1 MCYTD
6 KNDKGVDDMKTV
18 VITGASCGLGE
29 EYLKQVISQ
38 MPDVEEI
45 WLVAR
50 RLEKLEMLA
59 SRFAGQRI
67 RCLPLDLTD
76 TNSFETYQR
85 ELEAAKPQIA
95 LLINNAGCGKL
106 GLVAEANCAE
116 QAAMVDLNCRALT
129 AVTVLSLPFME
140 KGSAI
145 LNVSSIASFA
155 PTPRMTVYSAT
166 KAYVSAFSKSLGEEL
181 RPRGITVLTV
191 CPGPMATNFLEV
203 ADIVGRSRTFE
214 TLPYCHPA
222 IVAEKSLARLLRGK
236 RWYTNRLLYKFY
248 RVLCKLLPHSLVMK
262 FSKT

>member
-1 MCYTD
+1 
-6 KNDKGVDDMKTV
+6 MKTA

-29 EYLKQVISQ
+29 EYLKQVIEQ
-38 MPDVEEI
+38 MPEVEEI
-45 WLVAR
+45 WLIAR
-50 RLEKLEMLA
+50 RLEKLQMLA
-59 SRFAGQRI
+59 SRFSKHRI

-76 TNSFETYQR
+76 TESYDAYRR
-85 ELEAAKPQIA
+85 ELENANPQIVV
-95 LLINNAGCGKL
+95 LINNAGYGKL
-106 GLVAEANCAE
+106 GLIADADRDE
-116 QAAMVDLNCRALT
+116 QTGMVDLNCRALT
-129 AVTVLSLPFME
+129 AVTVLSVPYMQA
-140 KGSAI
+140 GAGI

-203 ADIVGRSRTFE
+203 ADIVGHSRTFE

-222 IVAEKSLARLLRGK
+222 RVAKRSLARLRCGK
-236 RWYTNRLLYKFY
+236 TWYTDRALYKFY

>member
-1 MCYTD
+1 
-6 KNDKGVDDMKTV
+6 MKTA

-29 EYLKQVISQ
+29 EYVKQVIGQ

-50 RLEKLEMLA
+50 RLEKLETLA
-59 SRFAGQRI
+59 SRFAKHRI

-76 TNSFETYQR
+76 TESYEVYRR
-85 ELEAAKPQIA
+85 ELETAKPQIV
-95 LLINNAGCGKL
+95 LLINNAGYGKL
-106 GLVAEANCAE
+106 GLVAEADCAE
-116 QAAMVDLNCRALT
+116 QAGMVDLNCRALT

-203 ADIVGRSRTFE
+203 ADIVGR
-214 TLPYCHPA
+214 
-222 IVAEKSLARLLRGK
+222 
-236 RWYTNRLLYKFY
+236 
-248 RVLCKLLPHSLVMK
+248 
-262 FSKT
+262 